1 MIIEVLLVGLLPPAV
16 PAVGEGERGEVP
28 VEVETGVGLGLC
40 WPAARAELPG
50 TAATAGYIAPAPGGG
65 TGPGS
70 GLGLLAAPHGTLQA
84 HRSMRYRCPLGTY
97 SSYRIIAK
105 TV

>member
-1 MIIEVLLVGLLPPAV
+1 MSRNRGGGVGLLPPVV

-40 WPAARAELPG
+40 WPAARAELSG
-50 TAATAGYIAPAPGGG
+50 TAAAAGFIVHCPVAGRGQTPSQI
-65 TGPGS
+65 T
-70 GLGLLAAPHGTLQA
+70 AAPHGTLQA
-84 HRSMRYRCPLGTY
+84 HRSMRYRCPIGTY